1 VDRREWPYRP
11 IHITDVHA
19 VPCPEEKREQLTGQG
34 VLAHSHVQ
42 GIQAAIADAVGF
54 PTTIIEFSPKG
65 APVRTDSP
73 SLNKLMNP
81 ACREFRKHCQWCIH
95 TDEAHAKLFYDNEGY
110 QSAERLQANIDS
122 ALAEDTERY
131 RYGDGLKA
139 CVRDGRVYLSYR
151 CRTLGYRESVFPI
164 VLEGNLLAVFLVGQ
178 IVLDTDKE
186 QIEARMHA
194 LGAFRPLETDCLN
207 PPSCTI
213 PPDATS
219 AILQE
224 HCKWVSEPG
233 TVLSE
238 TQYSDKIDLICN
250 HLDGFEERQIAESL
264 QLRRYHYVNEKVAS
278 IIGNFKSG
286 PSKDIKSPRG
296 PLDDLWAAAQIS
308 FESIVADFYYRYIVV
323 FGVNRLSA
331 TRVHELN
338 IVVRAGDLPAQ
349 FAKDQSASEITLNLE
364 ALDHKHS
371 NGALQYGTPSENP
384 EYLSAL
390 RSCDLG
396 ACGDF
401 ELILMPVLLH
411 PQSSIGILVGYRAD
425 HPRMARENLRDG
437 ELSRSLRAFDALLV
451 SSVSATLAGIAQR
464 IADDQ
469 MRILWHES
477 SQLIAGIDW
486 QIERHLKS
494 EYALAELTQER
505 LDDVSS
511 NLSVFVRNL
520 ELVYSSTNSIFTE
533 TLSFSP
539 REFMAYGAIL
549 FKWRDFYRLE
559 ARRKNLQIV
568 ARLDRPDDEMRPR
581 VWGDE
586 ALLEQLLYNLLNNAV
601 KYCYRGTRI
610 YLDCSLLSDEEN
622 APHVLSVVDYG
633 MEMPAGRDLYEL
645 YARGTLQE
653 QGQGIGLFLADRI
666 AQRHGGRMRHECRLV
681 SRFNIP
687 LIRPFFSIYKKR
699 LRESWATKD
708 LYVEVEEEIRRIGGE
723 LEKILSVD
731 ENRNQ
736 RNVPLSSVITETELL
751 KPTYEVKV
759 MVELPRKGAGAL

>member
-1 VDRREWPYRP
+1 MDRREWPYRP
-11 IHITDVHA
+11 IHITDVRA

-54 PTTIIEFSPKG
+54 PTTIIEFSPEG

-81 ACREFRKHCQWCIH
+81 ACRVFREHCRWCVP
-95 TDEAHAKLFYDNEGY
+95 TDEAHAKLFYDNNGY
-110 QSAERLQANIDS
+110 QSAEKLQANINS
-122 ALAEDTERY
+122 ALAEDAERY
-131 RYGDGLKA
+131 RYGDDLRA
-139 CVRDGRVYLSYR
+139 YVRDRRVYLSYR
-151 CRTLGYRESVFPI
+151 CRALGYRESVFPI
-164 VLEGNLLAVFLVGQ
+164 VLEGNLLAVFFVGQ
-178 IVLDTDKE
+178 IVLDTDME
-186 QIEARMHA
+186 QIEARINA
-194 LGAFRPLETDCLN
+194 LGSLKLLKTDCLS
-207 PPSCTI
+207 PPYCTI
-213 PPDATS
+213 PFDAIS
-219 AILQE
+219 ALLQE
-224 HCKWVSEPG
+224 HRKWVAEPG

-250 HLDGFEERQIAESL
+250 HLNVLEERQIAESL

-278 IIGNFKSG
+278 IIGNFKSRL
-286 PSKDIKSPRG
+286 PREIESHHG
-296 PLDDLWAAAQIS
+296 PLDDLWAAAQKS
-308 FESIVADFYYRYIVV
+308 FESIVDDFYLRYIVV
-323 FGVNRLSA
+323 FGVNRLSV
-331 TRVHELN
+331 TKVHELN
-338 IVVRAGDLPAQ
+338 IVVRAGDPPAQ

-371 NGALQYGTPSENP
+371 NGALQYGTLSENP

-425 HPRMARENLRDG
+425 HPRLAHENLRDG
-437 ELSRSLRAFDALLV
+437 DLSKSLQAFDALLV

-486 QIERHLKS
+486 QIERYLKS

-505 LDDVSS
+505 LDDVSG
-511 NLSVFVRNL
+511 NLSVFIRNL
-520 ELVYSSTNSIFTE
+520 ELVYSSTNSIFKE

-539 REFMAYGAIL
+539 QEFKAYGAIL

-568 ARLDRPDDEMRPR
+568 VRLDGPDDEMRPN

-601 KYCYRGTRI
+601 KYCYHGTRI
-610 YLDCSLLSDEEN
+610 HLDCSLLSNEEN

-633 MEMPAGRDLYEL
+633 MEMSDGRRLYER
-645 YARGTLQE
+645 YARAALQE

-681 SRFNIP
+681 SKFNIP
-687 LIRPFFSIYKKR
+687 LIRPFFRTYYR
-699 LRESWATKD
+699 QRESWVTKEFHA
-708 LYVEVEEEIRRIGGE
+708 EVEEEFRRIEGE
-723 LEKILSVD
+723 LEKILSMD

-736 RNVPLSSVITETELL
+736 RYRPLSSVITEAELV